1 LASRTRSES
10 IEDSSRVD
18 PTEVA
23 DGTSTRSDPLRPSD
37 HIDSSEPAIDDSIAQ
52 PKLGPLGYL
61 RFFWRQLTSMRTALV
76 LLLLLAIGAVPGS
89 LVPQRSSDPNGV
101 VAYQTNNPDTFKVL
115 DSLGLFSTFTSPWFS
130 AIYLL
135 LFVSLVGCIIPRLK
149 HHLDALRAKPPKT
162 PVRLERLVGH
172 TTTTTTT
179 DAETAIVDARALLKR
194 QGYRVARYDT
204 RGRGADGRG
213 ASLSISAERGYLRET
228 GNLIF
233 HIALVG
239 MLLTV
244 GVFGS
249 FGYTGQ
255 RILVTGEAF
264 TNALTDYN
272 SFSPGRF
279 ADENSLEPF
288 QLRLDKFTPTYSFQ
302 GGAWEPQAFDAQ
314 IATRTTAGSWSEQML
329 KVNSPLEI
337 GGTQVYLLGN
347 GYAPVVTVKDP
358 SGTVV
363 FTGAV
368 PFLAQNANLDSNG
381 VIKVPD
387 GLAKQVAFQGFFC
400 PTPVSTATGCGSVS
414 PYLSDAA
421 QLQLSVF
428 TGDLGLDKGVAV
440 NAYSLNEDKLTKVAG
455 FNTNVAG
462 LQLTKGQTAQLP
474 GGLGS
479 IELTGIERYVSV
491 DIHHDPT
498 PLFALLFAV
507 LILSGL
513 LLSLFVPRRRVWI
526 RALPGLD
533 GSATRIEYAG
543 LARGEDPTLASAVA
557 DLAARH
563 ARYLEGLP
571 AEVAAEVTAEV
582 AAADDDTAD
591 ERRMRE

>member
-1 LASRTRSES
+1 MASQTPS
-10 IEDSSRVD
+10 D
-18 PTEVA
+18 PPLVETD
-23 DGTSTRSDPLRPSD
+23 DGSSTRSDPLRPSD
-37 HIDSSEPAIDDSIAQ
+37 HIDSVEQTVDDSIAQ

-76 LLLLLAIGAVPGS
+76 LLLLLALGAVPGS

-101 VAYQTNNPDTFKVL
+101 VAYQTNNPESFKVL
-115 DSLGLFSTFTSPWFS
+115 DALGLFSTFTSPWFS

-135 LFVSLVGCIIPRLK
+135 LFVSLIGCIIPRLK
-149 HHLDALRAKPPKT
+149 HHLDALRAQPPKT
-162 PVRLERLVGH
+162 PARLERLVGY
-172 TTTTTTT
+172 TTVSTTT
-179 DAETAIVDARALLKR
+179 DAETAITYARALLKR
-194 QGYRVARYDT
+194 QGYRVARY
-204 RGRGADGRG
+204 GM
-213 ASLSISAERGYLRET
+213 SISAERGYLRET

-255 RILVTGEAF
+255 RILVRGEAF
-264 TNALTDYN
+264 TNALTDYD
-272 SFSPGRF
+272 SFNPGRF
-279 ADENSLEPF
+279 ADENSLQPF

-302 GGAWEPQAFDAQ
+302 GGTWEPEKFDAQ
-314 IATRTTAGSWSEQML
+314 IATRTTAGSWDEQTL
-329 KVNSPLEI
+329 QVNSPLEI

-347 GYAPVVTVKDP
+347 GYAPVVTVKNPKGD
-358 SGTVV
+358 VV
-363 FTGAV
+363 FSGAV
-368 PFLAQNANLDSNG
+368 PFLAQNANLVSTG

-400 PTPVSTATGCGSVS
+400 PTPVASTSGCDSIS
-414 PYLSDAA
+414 PYLGGGA

-428 TGDLGLDKGVAV
+428 TGDLGLDKGVPV

-455 FNTNVAG
+455 FNTKLQG
-462 LQLTKGQTAQLP
+462 LTLTTGQSASIP
-474 GGLGS
+474 GGLGT
-479 IELTGIERYVSV
+479 IELTRVERYVSV

-498 PLFALLFAV
+498 PQYALLFAI
-507 LILSGL
+507 LILGGL

-526 RALPGLD
+526 KAVPGVD
-533 GSATRIEYAG
+533 DHPTRIEYAG

-563 ARYLEGLP
+563 GQHLEAVPESSG
-571 AEVAAEVTAEV
+571 
-582 AAADDDTAD
+582 DDPSPRT
-591 ERRMRE
+591 